1 MQKMYPRTNPAPIGA
16 SENSNVIPA
25 QQIEEALRESVLQ
38 NAAQIRHEP
47 ENTSQVVTDVNSF
60 VQRVAGV
67 SLDQLDDAIVDLR
80 QLRDFL
86 HSEGERIQ
94 REISGY
100 LQLNHLA
107 IDSTKSIVDNIVQW
121 KKAAHSTSRASERA
135 DFVGST
141 IPRRR
146 PRPQP
151 RMSLSRRNDLS
162 PVVGGVRVTGQHFA
176 QHVPIADFT
185 FGPPTSQEMDVFERR
200 VTA

>member
-1 MQKMYPRTNPAPIGA
+1 MQKMYPRTNPAPLEA
-16 SENSNVIPA
+16 SENSNVMPA
-25 QQIEEALRESVLQ
+25 QQIEEALRESVRQ
-38 NAAQIRHEP
+38 NAAHIRHEP
-47 ENTSQVVTDVNSF
+47 ENTSQVVTDVNLF

-94 REISGY
+94 RDISGY

-141 IPRRR
+141 IP
-146 PRPQP
+146 
-151 RMSLSRRNDLS
+151 
-162 PVVGGVRVTGQHFA
+162 A
-176 QHVPIADFT
+176 
-185 FGPPTSQEMDVFERR
+185 PPSSTAAKDVF
-200 VTA
+200 VPPK

>member
-1 MQKMYPRTNPAPIGA
+1 MQKTYLRTNPAPFEA
-16 SENSNVIPA
+16 SENSSVLPA
-25 QQIEEALRESVLQ
+25 QRIEEALRESVLQ
-38 NAAQIRHEP
+38 NAAQIRHQP

-100 LQLNHLA
+100 LQLNQLA

-121 KKAAHSTSRASERA
+121 KKAAPNISRASERSNFA
-135 DFVGST
+135 GPT
-141 IPRRR
+141 IP
-146 PRPQP
+146 
-151 RMSLSRRNDLS
+151 
-162 PVVGGVRVTGQHFA
+162 
-176 QHVPIADFT
+176 
-185 FGPPTSQEMDVFERR
+185 PPTSSTVAKDVF
-200 VTA
+200 VPPK

>member
-1 MQKMYPRTNPAPIGA
+1 MQMTYPRTNPVPFGA

-47 ENTSQVVTDVNSF
+47 ESTGQVITDVNSF

-107 IDSTKSIVDNIVQW
+107 IDSTKNIVDNIVQW
-121 KKAAHSTSRASERA
+121 KKAAHSTSRAPERG
-135 DFVGST
+135 DFAGST
-141 IPRRR
+141 IP
-146 PRPQP
+146 
-151 RMSLSRRNDLS
+151 
-162 PVVGGVRVTGQHFA
+162 
-176 QHVPIADFT
+176 
-185 FGPPTSQEMDVFERR
+185 PPPSSTAAKDVF
-200 VTA
+200 VPPK